1 LFNASFVDDIR
12 RTLRSDGF
20 LNVATDHE
28 EYFQQ
33 MQTVMLP
40 VKELAVCPVVSL
52 PVEAQ
57 TDFEKEFL
65 AAGKPIHR
73 GRWQKR

>member
-40 VKELAVCPVVSL
+40 VKEFAACPVVSL

-73 GRWQKR
+73 GRWRKR